1 MNAKFSIRTRA
12 MNDLICRLKAVAL
25 GLIVFVAFNSYGA
38 LWCATVKALDLP
50 DFPEIDLTQTAN
62 MRIVFLGVP
71 SDYID
76 ESNFVSRIIRSTS
89 QFAHPSNVTW
99 NLNVS
104 IVFHEFSVDVMNS
117 LVNNAYHFEGTTHYN
132 ITLLDELL
140 SQFEYLAVPKQG
152 YLIIFM
158 WIPDGGVNHSWFYVQ
173 ERPDLFLGRTD
184 FFDGQPSK
192 YWAFPPYFGGMH
204 RILYFDLSDVIEKN
218 LVKTIVTDTAIRL
231 FNNALS
237 DVFVDLL
244 GATDSRMI
252 AADMQRYENYE
263 VKILWLNGTGDQLH
277 LELIEKAFEDLMTW
291 TNWTITVEPRP
302 MDDGLNGIIE
312 NRTARL
318 SKPLNYSFSLAN
330 GSRFSI
336 EANRNV
342 IWEVWRDSAEHD
354 PISQYLFEHVKD
366 YFNLTAPEDKS
377 IIPVIFLQLRNDTA
391 IGGVAGIGPGVSW
404 FPYNVIIMGYQGG
417 TVTAMGESGPLL
429 LTHQLRHEI
438 GHWASLLHHSARF
451 ELGYPKVLCS
461 MRSVTNQFCAFCK
474 NARARM
480 SFISFYQAIAELF
493 SNSSDVL
500 NRYGNQESLNSI
512 ISKLNKSLQ
521 LFYDWDYVES
531 VRTVIQVYRQLEDAI
546 NEAKHRGFMYTHV
559 IPIAITLVAIALVS
573 TVILIRI
580 RMRRKMKQSMK
591 NTQRSTGE

>member
-1 MNAKFSIRTRA
+1 

-25 GLIVFVAFNSYGA
+25 GLIVFVALNSYGVF
-38 LWCATVKALDLP
+38 WCAKVKALDPP

-76 ESNFVSRIIRSTS
+76 EGDFVSRIIRSTS
-89 QFAHPSNVTW
+89 QFAHPGNMTW

-104 IVFHEFSVDVMNS
+104 IVSHEFPVDVMSS
-117 LVNNAYHFEGTTHYN
+117 LINNAYHFKGTTHYN
-132 ITLLDELL
+132 ISLLDELL
-140 SQFEYLAVPKQG
+140 SQFECLAVPTQG

-158 WIPDGGVNHSWFYVQ
+158 WIPDGGVNHSWFYIQ

-184 FFDGQPSK
+184 LFDGKPSK
-192 YWAFPPYFGGMH
+192 YWAFPPYFGGM
-204 RILYFDLSDVIEKN
+204 RRALYFDLSDVIEK
-218 LVKTIVTDTAIRL
+218 TTVTDTAIRL

-237 DVFVDLL
+237 DVFVNLL
-244 GATDSRMI
+244 GVTDSRMI

-277 LELIEKAFEDLMTW
+277 LERIEKAFEDLMPW
-291 TNWTITVEPRP
+291 TNWTINVETRP

-318 SKPLNYSFSLAN
+318 SKPLDYSFSLAN

-342 IWEVWRDSAEHD
+342 VWEVWKDSGEYD
-354 PISQYLFEHVKD
+354 PISQYLFEYVKD
-366 YFNLTAPEDKS
+366 YFNLTDLEDKS
-377 IIPVIFLQLRNDTA
+377 IIPVTFLQLRNDTA

-417 TVTAMGESGPLL
+417 TVTAMRESGPIL

-438 GHWASLLHHSARF
+438 GHWVSLSHHSARF
-451 ELGYPKVLCS
+451 ELGYPKVICS
-461 MRSVTNQFCAFCK
+461 MRAITNKFCAFCK
-474 NARARM
+474 DARARI
-480 SFISFYQAIAELF
+480 SFISSYQAITELF
-493 SNSSDVL
+493 SNSNDLL

-512 ISKLNKSLQ
+512 ISKLNNSLQ

-546 NEAKHRGFMYTHV
+546 NEAQHRGFMYTRV

-591 NTQRSTGE
+591 NTQRSAAE